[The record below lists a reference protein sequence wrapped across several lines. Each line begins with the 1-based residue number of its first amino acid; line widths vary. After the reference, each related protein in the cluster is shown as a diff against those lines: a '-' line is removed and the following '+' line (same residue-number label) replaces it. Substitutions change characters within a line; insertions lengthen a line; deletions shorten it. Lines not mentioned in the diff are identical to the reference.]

1 MLKNKQKYFTR
12 GMLLLVGMGYFS
24 VMSGLDIIYVAKSRI
39 SIIPVQLL
47 SVIYITY
54 FRWKRS

>member
-24 VMSGLDIIYVAKSRI
+24 VMSGLDINYVAKSLI